1 MSIKVE
7 SVTKIYGQQKALE
20 EVSFEVKHNEVVGF
34 LGPNGAGKS
43 TMMKII
49 TCFIPPTSGKVEVC
63 GSDISA
69 HSLEVRKKIG
79 YLPESNPLYLDMYVR
94 EYLEMVGGI
103 YRLKNLSSRI
113 KQLTGITGLDLEK
126 GKKIGALSKGYKQRV
141 GLAQAMIHDP
151 EVLILDEPTSGL
163 DPNQLVGIRQLI
175 KELGESKTVLFSSHI
190 MQEVEAVSDRVI
202 ILNRGNIVAN
212 SEAKD
217 LGALIGQGVQLE
229 VEFHQVVDIGDL
241 KMVAGVAKVSEVGK
255 NQYVFHAQGD
265 LDLRAGISKWAQDN
279 NVLIL
284 SLNQQK
290 SSLEDVFQKLTSQS
304 E

>member
-7 SVTKIYGQQKALE
+7 SVTKIYGQQKALD
-20 EVSFEVKHNEVVGF
+20 EVSFEVKPNEVVGF

-49 TCFIPPTSGKVEVC
+49 TCFIPPSSGKVEVC
-63 GSDISA
+63 GLDISEQ
-69 HSLEVRKKIG
+69 SLEVRKKVG

-103 YRLKNLSSRI
+103 YRLKNVDSRI
-113 KQLTGITGLDLEK
+113 KELIGLTGLDLEK

-175 KELGESKTVLFSSHI
+175 KGLGESKTVLFSSHR
-190 MQEVEAVSDRVI
+190 MQEVVAVSDHVI
-202 ILNRGNIVAN
+202 ILNR
-212 SEAKD
+212 
-217 LGALIGQGVQLE
+217 
-229 VEFHQVVDIGDL
+229 
-241 KMVAGVAKVSEVGK
+241 
-255 NQYVFHAQGD
+255 
-265 LDLRAGISKWAQDN
+265 
-279 NVLIL
+279 
-284 SLNQQK
+284 
-290 SSLEDVFQKLTSQS
+290 
-304 E
+304 

>member
-7 SVTKIYGQQKALE
+7 SVTKIYGQQKALD
-20 EVSFEVKHNEVVGF
+20 EVSFEVKSNEVVGF

-49 TCFIPPTSGKVEVC
+49 TCFIQASAGNVEVC
-63 GSDISA
+63 GLDISER
-69 HSLEVRKKIG
+69 SLEVRKKVG

-103 YRLKNLSSRI
+103 YRIKGLSSRI
-113 KQLTGITGLDLEK
+113 KELIGITGLELEK

-175 KELGESKTVLFSSHI
+175 KDLGKSKTVLFSSHI
-190 MQEVEAVSDRVI
+190 MQEVEAVSDHVI
-202 ILNRGNIVAN
+202 ILNRGKIVAN
-212 SEAKD
+212 SLAKD
-217 LGALIGQGVQLE
+217 LGSLIGKGVQ
-229 VEFHQVVDIGDL
+229 VEIEFDQSVQIGSL
-241 KMVAGVAKVSEVGK
+241 KKIEGVENVSETGPK
-255 NQYVFHAQGD
+255 QYLLTAKGD
-265 LDLRAGISKWAQDN
+265 QDLRAIVSRWAQN
-279 NVLIL
+279 NEVLIL
-284 SLNQQK
+284 SMNQQK
-290 SSLEDVFQKLTSQS
+290 SSLEDVFQKLTSPS
-304 E
+304 K